1 MLAALAERRAPWT
14 AVDFPWQLDA
24 PELTETQRT
33 LLAHAQ
39 RFSERMHGA
48 ALLYN
53 HELAR
58 RRGDEDAEAAYRSDL
73 EDWASVEAGADHRGA
88 PLDELW
94 PLLGD
99 LGSRHSPR
107 TRDFVTD
114 WAALTTDPHQVIAEA
129 RAVVRIQEREFEV
142 KKRQARLSFAAA
154 EETWRGAAGAGQLEY
169 RWDSTQ
175 RQLLDVVTPSGA

>member
-14 AVDFPWQLDA
+14 AVAIPWQLDA

-53 HELAR
+53 HELAK
-58 RRGDEDAEAAYRSDL
+58 RRGDGEAEVDYRGS
-73 EDWASVEAGADHRGA
+73 WRTGRPPNRGRPRIA

-94 PLLGD
+94 PLLATSD
-99 LGSRHSPR
+99 RATRHRP
-107 TRDFVTD
+107 
-114 WAALTTDPHQVIAEA
+114 
-129 RAVVRIQEREFEV
+129 
-142 KKRQARLSFAAA
+142 
-154 EETWRGAAGAGQLEY
+154 GA
-169 RWDSTQ
+169 S
-175 RQLLDVVTPSGA
+175 